1 MEIKNLDDCFRF
13 RLLRRIKPDLDKA
26 RRSVEISKERL
37 NESKN
42 AIKLKIFQFAVL
54 EAYMAMFH
62 AARAL
67 LYKDGIQEKSHYAV
81 FIYLKD
87 RYSDKIPIHILNF
100 LNIHRIERHEAMYG
114 LEYKPNEQDALRA
127 LEDAEL
133 FVKEAVKCLT

>member
-62 AARAL
+62 LARAL
-67 LYKDGIQEKSHYAV
+67 LYKDGIQEKSHFAV
-81 FIYLKD
+81 FIYLK
-87 RYSDKIPIHILNF
+87 
-100 LNIHRIERHEAMYG
+100 E
-114 LEYKPNEQDALRA
+114 
-127 LEDAEL
+127 
-133 FVKEAVKCLT
+133 